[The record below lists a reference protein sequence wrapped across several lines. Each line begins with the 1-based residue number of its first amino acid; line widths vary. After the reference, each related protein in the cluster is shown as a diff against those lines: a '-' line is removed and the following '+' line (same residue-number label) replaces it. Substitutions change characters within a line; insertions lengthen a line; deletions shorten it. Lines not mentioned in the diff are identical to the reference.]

1 MLRISETST
10 SVEIVILLL
19 EGQVAHQSAD
29 IVRETVEKIL
39 AKDGQLILDLAGVTF
54 ADRGGIA
61 LLQDL
66 QKRQVKLINGSPF
79 LREQLKQ
86 TMAV

>member
-10 SVEIVILLL
+10 SFEIVILLL

-39 AKDGQLILDLAGVTF
+39 AKGGQLILDLAGVTF
-54 ADRGGIA
+54 ADRRGIA

>member
-86 TMAV
+86 TTAV

>member
-86 TMAV
+86 TTTV